1 MTAPVWSRLA
11 RQLRWLAPL
20 LLLAVLGSFAW
31 ARVGGG
37 QGYGGGGGGGG
48 GGGSDDGGGLEL
60 LLWIFVELAQVT
72 VNYPAIGIPL
82 DLLVLA
88 AIVWGLYYRATRT
101 QPTRSYSSQEARI
114 GGQKRVAAGDRGF
127 ETLREHDP
135 NFSRVLFEDF
145 VYTLYA
151 TAQEARGRK
160 DLQTYAPYLG
170 PRTIAA
176 LEGRSGPGLN
186 HVGGIIVA
194 AARVLSVSNPDA
206 KTVVVA
212 IEFEANY
219 TETFENNRQTSW
231 YVRERWQF
239 TRAAAVLSRPPET
252 ITALHCPKCGGAL
265 ERGPDGAC
273 RHCGV
278 KVTGG
283 DFDWYVVGLQV
294 LASANKGPTLTETV
308 PEVGTDLPTVYH
320 PQMAAL
326 RTRFLALNPHFDW
339 DQLSRRVRHV
349 FLVLQQSWSDRAW
362 EKARPYVSDCLFQ
375 MLGYWI
381 GEYRRQHL
389 RNVLEDVQVESLE
402 VVKVSLDAFY
412 DALTFRIFAHMRDY
426 TTDEGGKLVCGSKTT
441 VRRFSEYWTFIRR
454 RGASNQVRDD
464 AHCPNCGAA
473 LKINMA
479 GICEYCHGKITR
491 GDFDWVLSRIEQ
503 DEAYQG

>member
-1 MTAPVWSRLA
+1 MTAALWSR
-11 RQLRWLAPL
+11 LRWLAPL
-20 LLLAVLGSFAW
+20 LLLALLVSVAW

-48 GGGSDDGGGLEL
+48 GGGSSGDGGGLDLLFWILIEL
-60 LLWIFVELAQVT
+60 FQLT
-72 VNYPAIGIPL
+72 VNYPAVGVPL
-82 DLLVLA
+82 DLIVLGAIIA
-88 AIVWGLYYRATRT
+88 AAYYRATRV
-101 QPTRSYSSQEARI
+101 QPSRSYSSQEARI
-114 GGQKRVAAGDRGF
+114 GGRKQLAVADRGF

-170 PRTIAA
+170 PRAIAA
-176 LEGRSGPGLN
+176 LEGRSGPGLT
-186 HVGGIIVA
+186 HVSGIIVA

-206 KTVVVA
+206 KTIAVA
-212 IEFEANY
+212 VEFETNY
-219 TETFENNRQTSW
+219 TETFEANRQTT
-231 YVRERWQF
+231 YYLRERWQF
-239 TRAAAVLSRPPET
+239 TRNAAVLSRPPEA

-265 ERGPDGAC
+265 ESGPDGAC

-278 KVTGG
+278 KITGG
-283 DFDWYVVGLQV
+283 DFDWYVAGVQV
-294 LASANKGPTLTETV
+294 LASANRGPMLTATV
-308 PEVGTDLPTVYH
+308 PETGTDLPTIYH
-320 PQMAAL
+320 PQLAAL
-326 RTRFLALNPHFDW
+326 RARFLALNPQFDW
-339 DQLSRRVRHV
+339 EQLSRRVRHI
-349 FLVLQQSWSDRAW
+349 FLVLQQSWSDRTW

-375 MLGYWI
+375 MLDYWI
-381 GEYRRQHL
+381 SEYRRQHL

-412 DALTFRIFAHMRDY
+412 DALTFRIFAHMRDT
-426 TTDEGGKLVCGSKTT
+426 TTDEQGQLISGSKTAP
-441 VRRFSEYWTFIRR
+441 RRFSEYWTVIRR
-454 RGASNQVRDD
+454 RGAGNKPHDD

-479 GICEYCHGKITR
+479 GLCEYCHGKITR

-503 DEAYQG
+503 DEAYAG